1 MARQSNWTS
10 RARSLARR
18 GWYVDRIAEECGV
31 WPVRIRKALRAR
43 TVDDP
48 VIMAERRK
56 ARGPK
61 FKFEKQD
68 IECIMA
74 AVSNGSKVK
83 DMAAQFGVHRSL
95 ITKVKMGAYGVP
107 LAPEGVSP

>member
-1 MARQSNWTS
+1 M
-10 RARSLARR
+10 
-18 GWYVDRIAEECGV
+18 
-31 WPVRIRKALRAR
+31 
-43 TVDDP
+43 DDP